1 MIENYI
7 TTTDGIVTQI
17 NKNAI
22 KYDEEY
28 ISRVGGDKTEDG
40 LSTKMSYL
48 RLGFIIGSIG
58 KIPHSILDIGY
69 GDGNF
74 LKVCKNIIPNC
85 YGNDISSC
93 PVPDGCIQIDDP
105 IKNHY
110 DVITFFDSL
119 EHFKD
124 IEFVKELNCNYI
136 CISVPNC
143 HYLNDEWFLNWKH
156 RKPDE
161 HLWHFNEKSILKFMG
176 RMGFQKLNCSNVED
190 TIRKN
195 STCNGMPNIL
205 SAIFKKI

>member
-74 LKVCKNIIPNC
+74 LKVCKNII
-85 YGNDISSC
+85 
-93 PVPDGCIQIDDP
+93 
-105 IKNHY
+105 
-110 DVITFFDSL
+110 
-119 EHFKD
+119 
-124 IEFVKELNCNYI
+124 
-136 CISVPNC
+136 
-143 HYLNDEWFLNWKH
+143 
-156 RKPDE
+156 
-161 HLWHFNEKSILKFMG
+161 SI
-176 RMGFQKLNCSNVED
+176 
-190 TIRKN
+190 
-195 STCNGMPNIL
+195 
-205 SAIFKKI
+205 